1 MFIVQPELVTD
12 DMLEGTN
19 FRMVNGELRYFTPAL
34 GGHSIPATWVKCDKC
49 GKVAPAGKYNEGK
62 YCSTKCAYA
71 DRKGERHVNYKG
83 RYVNE
88 RGYVR
93 LTLPEGGRVHE
104 HRYVMEQKI
113 GRPLEAWEH
122 VHHINGNPSD
132 NSPEN
137 LEIWEVKSVKP
148 KTHPNGVRKIDS
160 IKTEILEL
168 PSRQRAQLLK
178 WLQDLR
184 LNQ

>member
-1 MFIVQPELVTD
+1 MFTQQPSTVTD
-12 DMLEGTN
+12 EMLEGTN
-19 FRMVNGELRYFTPAL
+19 YRMVDGKIRYFTPAL
-34 GGHSIPATWVKCDKC
+34 NGHSIPATWVKCDKC
-49 GKVAPAGKYNEGK
+49 GKVVPANKYNGGK
-62 YCSTKCAYA
+62 YCSTVCAYA

-83 RYVNE
+83 RSIDK

-93 LTLPEGGRVHE
+93 FTLPEGRRVQE

-113 GRPLEAWEH
+113 GRLLEAWEH

-137 LEIWEVKSVKP
+137 LEIWEVKSVSP

-160 IKTEILEL
+160 IKAEILEL
-168 PSRQRAQLLK
+168 PAKQRAQLLK
-178 WLQDLR
+178 WLQGI
-184 LNQ
+184 QE